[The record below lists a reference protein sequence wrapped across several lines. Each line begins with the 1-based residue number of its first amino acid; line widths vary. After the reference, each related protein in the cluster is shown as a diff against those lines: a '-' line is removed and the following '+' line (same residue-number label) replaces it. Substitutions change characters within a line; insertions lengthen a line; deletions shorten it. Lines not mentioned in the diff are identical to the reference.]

1 MKLLWLKLMIMIVAL
16 PCLTDDSATNF
27 KKLKH
32 INIVRYIYN
41 KNTKSYNTI
50 NTIEADETKKEKT

>member
-1 MKLLWLKLMIMIVAL
+1 MIMIVAL

>member
-1 MKLLWLKLMIMIVAL
+1 M
-16 PCLTDDSATNF
+16 LTDDSATNF